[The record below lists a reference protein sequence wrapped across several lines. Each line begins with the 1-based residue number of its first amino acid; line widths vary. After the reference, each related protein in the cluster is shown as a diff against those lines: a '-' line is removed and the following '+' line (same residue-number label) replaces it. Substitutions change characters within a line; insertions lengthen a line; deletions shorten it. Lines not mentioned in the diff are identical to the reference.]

1 MKGPLWSRPAEL
13 YSTAAP
19 THMPVNAGVGGQSQL
34 AGVLGNVKGVWIN
47 ENSGGAG
54 SLGVGH
60 LERESWQIG

>member
-1 MKGPLWSRPAEL
+1 
-13 YSTAAP
+13 
-19 THMPVNAGVGGQSQL
+19 MPVNAGVGGQSQL

-60 LERESWQIG
+60 LERESWKTG